1 MTALSRSLLTPQC
14 PMVDTDDLDEI
25 NRRIAILRDNLRNL
39 VEQAAAYSGAA
50 DDARISE
57 RIADMEAKLAEL
69 LKQRDAVSM
78 VSK

>member
-1 MTALSRSLLTPQC
+1 MPD
-14 PMVDTDDLDEI
+14 PNDLDEI

-57 RIADMEAKLAEL
+57 RIADMEARLVEL
-69 LKQRDAVSM
+69 LKQREEL
-78 VSK
+78 SK

>member
-1 MTALSRSLLTPQC
+1 MTDP
-14 PMVDTDDLDEI
+14 DELDEL

-57 RIADMEAKLAEL
+57 RIADMEARLVEL
-69 LKQRDAVSM
+69 LKQRDAL
-78 VSK
+78 SK